1 VSVDQV
7 PNTVTI
13 WVITIN
19 LPSHGYFGGYISL
32 LVIELPS
39 FQTYF
44 VILMV
49 VDRFSKA
56 DRFGMLPTIFLA
68 VKVVELF
75 ASMVCK
81 LHHMPK
87 SIFFDNDPAFMS
99 NF

>member
-1 VSVDQV
+1 
-7 PNTVTI
+7 
-13 WVITIN
+13 
-19 LPSHGYFGGYISL
+19 
-32 LVIELPS
+32 
-39 FQTYF
+39 
-44 VILMV
+44 MV